1 MTVASAPFGNTAG
14 AGPQLRSFAFTGA
27 FTGIFISSAKDALA
41 LSNNRANGINLHDI
55 LASYVERGTPVW
67 AGHYRSQRT
76 LPRLIS
82 VAPSCRKR
90 DRHHFWPLEA

>member
-14 AGPQLRSFAFTGA
+14 AGPQLRSFAFTG
-27 FTGIFISSAKDALA
+27 IFISSAKDALA
-41 LSNNRANGINLHDI
+41 LNNNRANGINLHDI

-76 LPRLIS
+76 LPGLIS